1 MKKLLFLGSSK
12 GCREMIEYARGQGI
26 WTIVSDIDD
35 PSESWAKPLADEFWM
50 ISADDFDALEKKCR
64 EEGVDGVCC
73 GISTFC
79 IPCVIKLCERLGLPA
94 YNTLEAWHYTMN
106 KYDFKAL
113 CRSCGVPVSQDY
125 FVSPVPT
132 EKELDS
138 IQFPVV
144 VKAVDQSANR
154 GMSYCYSKE
163 EILPAIRYAHTF
175 SKNEKTVIERM
186 LHGVEYTAYYALVD
200 GEASL
205 VILFADLA
213 QPGTPNN
220 CYSVN
225 ITDADALETYKDEVD
240 PYFRKALKTGGMT
253 NGVCWIELILDEDG
267 HFYVIEMGYR
277 MSGDMMAIPIRE
289 VTGFD
294 SYKWLVDYALGK
306 KRSISDLPPSQ
317 DRNYDKSGCGYIL
330 WSDDSKGMVADIKG
344 LDEILSLPG
353 VKLTPDVHVG
363 SPYREHQ
370 YLLTFTFTC
379 ENTEEVCRIISKINS
394 TVKVINEKGEDIVI
408 RFSDFEAIKK
418 LRK

>member
-1 MKKLLFLGSSK
+1 M
-12 GCREMIEYARGQGI
+12 
-26 WTIVSDIDD
+26 
-35 PSESWAKPLADEFWM
+35 
-50 ISADDFDALEKKCR
+50 
-64 EEGVDGVCC
+64 
-73 GISTFC
+73 
-79 IPCVIKLCERLGLPA
+79 
-94 YNTLEAWHYTMN
+94 
-106 KYDFKAL
+106 
-113 CRSCGVPVSQDY
+113 
-125 FVSPVPT
+125 
-132 EKELDS
+132 
-138 IQFPVV
+138 
-144 VKAVDQSANR
+144 
-154 GMSYCYSKE
+154 
-163 EILPAIRYAHTF
+163 
-175 SKNEKTVIERM
+175 
-186 LHGVEYTAYYALVD
+186 
-200 GEASL
+200 
-205 VILFADLA
+205 
-213 QPGTPNN
+213 
-220 CYSVN
+220 
-225 ITDADALETYKDEVD
+225 ETYKDEVD